1 MVHFVPSE
9 IVSSWIAVEWFNT
22 HFSGFQ
28 VFSIGNYKPLKRKI
42 VKNFSERF
50 HRFIVVPE
58 VFRVLKLIRILK
70 RLVLYNLPPLK
81 WWPKFSRKSSDSV
94 PVESVRG
101 LGMESRYT
109 SVRPHELSIPAL
121 QAIFLCGLIN
131 SQLWN
136 RGQTFYRKFL
146 TLFRWKNYEKQ

>member
-28 VFSIGNYKPLKRKI
+28 VFSIGNFLTIFLFKGLY
-42 VKNFSERF
+42 FSERF

>member
-9 IVSSWIAVEWFNT
+9 IISSWIAVDWFNT

-81 WWPKFSRKSSDSV
+81 
-94 PVESVRG
+94 
-101 LGMESRYT
+101 
-109 SVRPHELSIPAL
+109 
-121 QAIFLCGLIN
+121 
-131 SQLWN
+131 
-136 RGQTFYRKFL
+136 
-146 TLFRWKNYEKQ
+146 